1 MFLQAAPPVA
11 ILAVLASMG
20 AAAQSTAAPPTV
32 TRAAELIARA
42 AHVRTRPAERAELLE
57 QASALLPDDD
67 PRASGTLHAAA
78 QTLYGMH
85 QYRRALALLDC
96 AGDLAFE
103 RGSFSEAADIYFEG
117 AFIAREINAKEEAR
131 HFLDRAFSL
140 TNNSGLPEHEKLRIK
155 RRIDGIAHVRASA

>member
-42 AHVRTRPAERAELLE
+42 AQARTRPAHRAALLE

-78 QTLYGMH
+78 QTLYGLH
-85 QYRRALALLDC
+85 RYRRALALLDC

-103 RGSFSEAADIYFEG
+103 RGSFNEAADIYLEG
-117 AFIAREINAKEEAR
+117 ADIALEINAKEEFR
-131 HFLDRAFSL
+131 HFQDRAFSL

-155 RRIDGIAHVRASA
+155 RRIDGVTRVRVTE